1 MTRSL
6 TNRRAAV
13 AAAAALAFGLAA
25 PAAGARPIDPGVTY
39 SFLAASPAAVSP
51 ARAESTASRAGGGI
65 SDWGYLAIGSGA
77 GSLVLIG
84 AGGTR
89 ALTRRRRRHQAAV
102 QPRVA
107 G

>member
-1 MTRSL
+1 MARSL
-6 TNRRAAV
+6 TNRRATV
-13 AAAAALAFGLAA
+13 AAAAALAVGLAA
-25 PAAGARPIDPGVTY
+25 PVAGARPVEPGATY

-77 GSLVLIG
+77 ASLVLIG

-89 ALTRRRRRHQAAV
+89 VVTRRRRQGRAAV
-102 QPRVA
+102 QPRIV